1 MIALATCA
9 ELPTGYL
16 EDELRELLDAAWVR
30 WDDPGVDWAAYDLV
44 VARSTWD
51 YQRDLPGFL
60 AWAERVPRL
69 VNPASVLA
77 WNTDKHYLAEVAAAG
92 LPVVPTTFL
101 APGDALPAELP
112 EELVLKPTVSAGSR
126 DTGRFRPAAD
136 RAAAAA
142 LLASVHASG
151 RTAMLQPFL
160 PSVDARGESAL
171 FYAGGAFSHAV
182 NKAAILV
189 PGAVA
194 ALDTAADPPIAPLTP
209 TPAERKLADRTVAW
223 LQERLGP
230 LAYARIDLLAG
241 PDGAPVVLELELTEP
256 CLYLPYAP
264 GAAER
269 FAGTF
274 RALAGA

>member
-16 EDELRELLDAAWVR
+16 EDELRELLGARWAR
-30 WDDPGVDWAAYDLV
+30 WDDPGVDWAAFDLV
-44 VARSTWD
+44 VVRSTWD
-51 YQRDLPGFL
+51 YQHDLPGFL
-60 AWAERVPRL
+60 AWAARVPRL

-77 WNTDKHYLAEVAAAG
+77 WNTDKHYLAAVAAAG

-112 EELVLKPTVSAGSR
+112 GELVLKPTVSAGSR
-126 DTGRFRPAAD
+126 DTGRFRPQAD

-142 LLASVHASG
+142 LLGSIHASG

-189 PGAVA
+189 PGAAA

>member
-16 EDELRELLDAAWVR
+16 EDELRDLLGATWVR
-30 WDDPGVDWAAYDLV
+30 WNDPGADWAAFDLV
-44 VARSTWD
+44 VVRSTWD
-51 YQRDLPGFL
+51 YQRDLAGFL

-77 WNTDKHYLAEVAAAG
+77 WTTDKRYLAEVAAAG
-92 LPVVPTTFL
+92 LPVVPTSFL
-101 APGDALPAELP
+101 APGEALPAELP

-126 DTGRFRPAAD
+126 DTGRFRPATD
-136 RAAAAA
+136 RRAAAA
-142 LLASVHASG
+142 LLAAIHASG

-171 FYAGGAFSHAV
+171 LYAGGAFSHAV
-182 NKAAILV
+182 NKAAILR

-194 ALDTAADPPIAPLTP
+194 ALDTAEDPPIAPLTP
-209 TPAERKLADRTVAW
+209 TAAELALADRAVAW

-230 LAYARIDLLAG
+230 LAYARVDLLAG
-241 PDGAPVVLELELTEP
+241 AEGEPVILELELAEP
-256 CLYLPYAP
+256 CLYLPHAP

-269 FAGTF
+269 FAATF
-274 RALAGA
+274 RALAAA

>member
-1 MIALATCA
+1 VIALATCA

-16 EDELRELLDAAWVR
+16 EDELAELLGATWAV
-30 WDDPGVDWAAYDLV
+30 WDDPAVDWSAFDLV
-44 VARSTWD
+44 VVRSTWD

-60 AWAERVPRL
+60 AWARALPRL
-69 VNPASVLA
+69 VNPVGVLE

-92 LPVVPTTFL
+92 LPVVDTTFL

-126 DTGRFRPAAD
+126 DTGRFRPASD
-136 RAAAAA
+136 RAAAEE
-142 LLASVHASG
+142 LLATIHASG

-171 FYAGGAFSHAV
+171 FFAAGAYSHAV
-182 NKAAILV
+182 RKGPILE

-194 ALDTAADPPIAPLTP
+194 ALDTDGDPEISALEP
-209 TPAERKLADRTVAW
+209 TPAERALAERAVAW

-230 LAYARIDLLAG
+230 LTYARVDLLAG
-241 PDGAPVVLELELTEP
+241 PDGAPVILELELAEP
-256 CLYLPYAP
+256 CLYLPYVA

-269 FAGTF
+269 FAATF
-274 RALAGA
+274 RAAA